1 MSNDRYTIKNARII
15 FRNFAGEERK
25 FNPAGHRNFAIAL
38 DKEDADALTRD
49 GWSVRVLEP
58 REEGDEPQPYISVTV
73 NFNKGRSPHVVLIS
87 EMTKKRT
94 SLDGD
99 SVGILDWAEIVKADC
114 VLNPYDWQVNGKSGR
129 KAYLKS
135 LYVTIAQD
143 ELEAEYEEME

>member
-25 FNPAGHRNFAIAL
+25 FNAAGQRNFAIAL
-38 DKEDADALTRD
+38 EKADADILMEE

-58 REEGDEPQPYISVTV
+58 REEGDEAQPYISVTV
-73 NFNKGRSPHVVLIS
+73 NFNKGRSPHIVLIS
-87 EMTKKRT
+87 EVTKKRT
-94 SLDGD
+94 SLDGE

-135 LYVTIAQD
+135 LYVTISQD